1 MESIFCGCLVGEN
14 RGGKIGRA
22 WVFSLWA
29 YQNVLLKSRRKL
41 ERKPGSVFW
50 TKLPI
55 PTFRFFELFWLL
67 LCFFFFFF
75 LGVFFYVIIPFL
87 FPSALIIS
95 LVFFFS
101 FLLFS
106 FLLFLFFLFS
116 RVSGFLF
123 LRKKFWV
130 LELIFILF
138 LLNEVPSIHNFLLKI
153 MCYFLFYSLIYRDMM
168 VNLYKLYFV
177 FSFFFYFS
185 SKWKSFPSHFSH
197 PSN

>member
-1 MESIFCGCLVGEN
+1 MGVWLERTEEEKLVEPGCFLFEPTKMFSSNQGEN
-14 RGGKIGRA
+14 WRENQGLCFGQNCPSQHSDFLN
-22 WVFSLWA
+22 FSD
-29 YQNVLLKSRRKL
+29 
-41 ERKPGSVFW
+41 
-50 TKLPI
+50 
-55 PTFRFFELFWLL
+55 FFFA
-67 LCFFFFFF
+67 FFFFFF
-75 LGVFFYVIIPFL
+75 FGVFFYVIIPFL

-116 RVSGFLF
+116 RVLGFLF

-138 LLNEVPSIHNFLLKI
+138 LLNEVPSIHNFLIKI

-177 FSFFFYFS
+177 FSFFF
-185 SKWKSFPSHFSH
+185 FSH
-197 PSN
+197 PNERVFHLTFPIPPTKHHE

>member
-1 MESIFCGCLVGEN
+1 MGVWLERTEEEKSSNQGEN
-14 RGGKIGRA
+14 WRENQG
-22 WVFSLWA
+22 
-29 YQNVLLKSRRKL
+29 
-41 ERKPGSVFW
+41 
-50 TKLPI
+50 
-55 PTFRFFELFWLL
+55 
-67 LCFFFFFF
+67 LCFGQNCPSQLSDFLNFSDFFFAFFFFF

-116 RVSGFLF
+116 RVLGFLF

-177 FSFFFYFS
+177 FSFFF
-185 SKWKSFPSHFSH
+185 FSH
-197 PSN
+197 PNERVFHLTFPIPPTKHHE